1 MARSFNSLAP
11 VLITFS
17 CFLCLLGCYY
27 VISSSSQASSDGFL
41 GCLTDNNVPVF
52 TQSSHFFMPLL
63 NASIRNPKFF
73 VNTTV
78 RPLYIVMPTTTPHVQ
93 AAVRCGSGNNMSI
106 RVRSGGHDYEG
117 LSYRSV
123 DAGGFAMLDMS
134 ELRTI
139 VVDNQTSTAWVESGA
154 TLGELYY
161 KIGNDSNM
169 LGFPAGVC
177 PTVGIG
183 GHFSGGGFGMMM
195 RKYGLSIDNIINAEL
210 VDAKGRLL
218 NKTTMGEDV
227 FWAIRGGGGGSFGVV
242 VKWQVTLIPVP
253 PSVTV
258 FNVSVSLGQGAVDV
272 VTKWQQVAP
281 TMPRDLFIRVLI
293 KNKRADF
300 QALFL
305 GTCEALLPVMNKNF
319 PELRFNRSDC
329 REMTW
334 LQSAPYIYLGKD
346 SSVEDLL
353 KRNTSTF
360 FSTYGFKATTDY
372 VREEKPIPR
381 DVWAGI
387 FHKLAQPEARDARV
401 ILDPYGGF
409 MSDVPDS
416 ATPFPHRAGVLY
428 SIQFYNYWPVY
439 RESGEMQINWIKDV
453 YAFMA
458 PYVSSNP
465 REAYFNCRDLDLG
478 TNWGAKYFMGNY
490 QKLTKAKG
498 EIDPLEYFRNE
509 QSIPL
514 QGNITKMRASPDDDA
529 EAGDGG
535 SASSY

>member
-1 MARSFNSLAP
+1 MVVLSGSPRFDVYGNDFGWGRPLAVRTGP
-11 VLITFS
+11 GNKLDGLITVFEDGRQRRRGHGTGALYS
-17 CFLCLLGCYY
+17 KSPNPFRSRPTTVDMAGNKARHPSPTTPTAERAGAA
-27 VISSSSQASSDGFL
+27 VPSPSSPASSDGFL

-93 AAVRCGSGNNMSI
+93 AAVRCGRDNKMPI

-169 LGFPAGVC
+169 LGFPA
-177 PTVGIG
+177 
-183 GHFSGGGFGMMM
+183 
-195 RKYGLSIDNIINAEL
+195 
-210 VDAKGRLL
+210 
-218 NKTTMGEDV
+218 
-227 FWAIRGGGGGSFGVV
+227 
-242 VKWQVTLIPVP
+242 
-253 PSVTV
+253 
-258 FNVSVSLGQGAVDV
+258 VSLGQGAVDV

-334 LQSAPYIYLGKD
+334 LQSAPYIYLGKG

-372 VREEKPIPR
+372 VREGKPIPR